1 MKRLIFFGTGSVC
14 RGNRTKKDERGT
26 NFRTFA
32 STFSFLPFS
41 FSRFQPGDRARDRER
56 ARERKLHGRWKPSVV
71 KILRGRGGG
80 RGREIWQVLIRRRM
94 EGNVEHRVSFKN
106 RGREEGDAGLNARD
120 TNIADLLS
128 CGSAR
133 DQLVCRPIIVQTSYQ
148 PLPFLF
154 IRPPL
159 HRREKKLGGTS
170 GGVKKA
176 AEEGREP

>member
-1 MKRLIFFGTGSVC
+1 M
-14 RGNRTKKDERGT
+14 
-26 NFRTFA
+26 
-32 STFSFLPFS
+32 
-41 FSRFQPGDRARDRER
+41 
-56 ARERKLHGRWKPSVV
+56 V

-133 DQLVCRPIIVQTSYQ
+133 DQVVCRPIIVQTSYQ
-148 PLPFLF
+148 PLPFHPAAAS
-154 IRPPL
+154 PP
-159 HRREKKLGGTS
+159 REKARRDEWKGVGG
-170 GGVKKA
+170 
-176 AEEGREP
+176 